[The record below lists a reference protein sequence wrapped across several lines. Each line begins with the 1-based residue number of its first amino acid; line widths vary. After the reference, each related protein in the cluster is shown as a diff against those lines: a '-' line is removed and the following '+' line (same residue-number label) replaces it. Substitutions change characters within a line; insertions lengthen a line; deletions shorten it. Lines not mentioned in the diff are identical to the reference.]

1 MGLCARDVCYTF
13 EDRNAEVWEDMRVN
27 RFFMLVKAFAGVSIL
42 IETFVEKISE
52 CSECENVEG
61 GVGLGNGQASNR
73 LGPNFTFF
81 CLGLL
86 GRA

>member
-1 MGLCARDVCYTF
+1 MGLCARDIRYTF
-13 EDRNAEVWEDMRVN
+13 KDRNAEMWEDMRVN
-27 RFFMLVKAFAGVSIL
+27 RFFMLVKAFAGVYIL

-61 GVGLGNGQASNR
+61 GVGLGNGQTSNS
-73 LGPNFTFF
+73 LGPKLAFF
-81 CLGLL
+81 RLGLL